1 MKILDWFNGFE
12 PNQLRDLKI
21 NKYPYEDFLLGSD
34 KAGRIRERRYHHIP
48 MPIHFVIKHRN
59 QGKIES
65 HKWFFKGFCEYL
77 KPVYTQII
85 DCGSIPMWNSIS
97 RIVKYLDKYNTVGG
111 ATGEIEVI
119 LSSKDR
125 NTNQEYTIL
134 QSILL
139 RAQYFEYKMSTYA
152 DKAIESSFGFVSVLP
167 GAFSTFRWK
176 CINGDPLREFLKGS
190 KDEFSMDVK
199 MQP

>member
-1 MKILDWFNGFE
+1 
-12 PNQLRDLKI
+12 
-21 NKYPYEDFLLGSD
+21 
-34 KAGRIRERRYHHIP
+34 
-48 MPIHFVIKHRN
+48 
-59 QGKIES
+59 
-65 HKWFFKGFCEYL
+65 
-77 KPVYTQII
+77 
-85 DCGSIPMWNSIS
+85 MWNSIS

-125 NTNQEYTIL
+125 DTNQEYTIP

-152 DKAIESSFGFVSVLP
+152 EKAIESNFGFVSVLP
-167 GAFSTFRWK
+167 GAFSTFRWE

-190 KDEFSMDVK
+190 KDEFSIDMK